1 MSLPLPS
8 FFDPAAVARVY
19 RVPYQERAAQAETW
33 ARAHGIGRAAED
45 ARRTALLLVDVQNTF
60 CLPEFELFV
69 AGRSGRGA
77 VDDCGRI
84 AAFLYRN
91 LDRISE
97 VVVTLDTHT
106 AAQIFHPLFWVGPGG
121 AHPAPHTV
129 ITLADV
135 ESGRWLVNPAL
146 APAVGPRP
154 GFDVPAWARHYAR
167 RLEERGKYPLVV
179 WPYHSMVGGIG
190 HALVSAVE
198 EAVFFHSVARHAPTR
213 VEVKGENPLTE
224 NYSALRPEV
233 TEDEAGRSVA
243 SPNRALVERLLS
255 FDTVI
260 VAGEAQSHCVAWT
273 VEDLL
278 QEIRARDASL
288 ARKVVLL
295 DDCTSPVVVPGV
307 VDFTDAA
314 EAAYAR
320 FAAAGMRRARSTD
333 SSFPGALQD
342 AHDTAGGEREVI

>member
-1 MSLPLPS
+1 MSLPLPP
-8 FFDPAAVARVY
+8 FFDPAAASRVY
-19 RVPYQERAAQAETW
+19 RVPYQERAAQAEQW
-33 ARAHGIGRAAED
+33 AHAHGVRAAVED
-45 ARRTALLLVDVQNTF
+45 VPRTALLLVDVQNTF

-69 AGRSGRGA
+69 GGRSGRGA
-77 VDDCGRI
+77 LDDCARI

-91 LDRISE
+91 LDRITE

-106 AAQIFHPLFWVGPGG
+106 AAQIFHSLFWVGPDGG
-121 AHPAPHTV
+121 HPAPHTV

-135 ESGRWLVNPAL
+135 ESGRWRVNPAL
-146 APAVGPRP
+146 APAVAPHA
-154 GFDVPAWARHYAR
+154 GFDVSAWARHYAR
-167 RLEERGKYPLVV
+167 RLAEGGRYPLVV

-198 EAVFFHSVARHAPTR
+198 EAVFFHAVARQSPTR

-224 NYSALRPEV
+224 NYSVLRPEV
-233 TEDEAGRSVA
+233 MADESGAPIA

-255 FDTVI
+255 FDTVV
-260 VAGEAQSHCVAWT
+260 VAGEAQSHCVEWT

-278 QEIRARDASL
+278 AEIRARDASL
-288 ARKVVLL
+288 ARRIVLL

-307 VDFTDAA
+307 ADFTDPA
-314 EAAYAR
+314 EQAYTR

-333 SSFPGALQD
+333 PIEDGPD
-342 AHDTAGGEREVI
+342 